1 MPPQFVEP
9 QLSLHA
15 NLSDYCLCAKD
26 FTSLSLLCSCAGRA
40 CLSCITMT
48 PPRTMTGDT
57 FVADEKTPQSPISP
71 TNTDDT
77 LRDEAF
83 VEVVE
88 DSRSTI
94 RPSDSSIDIESAQP
108 GR

>member
-1 MPPQFVEP
+1 
-9 QLSLHA
+9 
-15 NLSDYCLCAKD
+15 
-26 FTSLSLLCSCAGRA
+26 
-40 CLSCITMT
+40 MT

-57 FVADEKTPQSPISP
+57 FVADEKTPQSPLSP

-77 LRDEAF
+77 LRGEAF
-83 VEVVE
+83 SEVIE

-94 RPSDSSIDIESAQP
+94 RTNSLIDIESAQP